1 LPWNRGIKRRFGI
14 DRLQWIVL
22 TEVIFPNAA
31 SERAIEMALAY
42 CKVRNLDVF
51 KRPVHIVQV
60 HDNVAMRSIDT
71 VWPGISEL
79 RTTAMRTGQFA
90 GFDEAEFGPEQEE
103 RIGDIMVRYPEWARC
118 TVYRIL
124 SGMRVAF
131 VGPKVF
137 WLETYGR
144 EVQDAIS
151 PNVIWRRRPKGQLEK
166 CAEAAALRRAFP
178 EELGSE
184 YAAEEI
190 DGRPVGAV
198 IKNRKMATDIR
209 WRLESRSPCSVSG
222 FSTSEVE
229 SVLRRSRTKGE
240 AEAQPPLE
248 ADAESG
254 GCRPSLETMRSSSD
268 AATVAQ
274 AECSLHESLEGQATS
289 VPIESYSDGSLR
301 EKKVRDDAARRTSPR
316 SRKRYAYEAAQ

>member
-31 SERAIEMALAY
+31 SERSIEMALAY

-60 HDNVAMRSIDT
+60 HDNVATRSIDT

-90 GFDEAEFGPEQEE
+90 GFNEAEFGPEQDE
-103 RIGDIMVRYPEWARC
+103 RIGDVMVRYPEWARC
-118 TVYRIL
+118 TVFRML
-124 SGMRVAF
+124 SGKRVAF

-144 EVQDAIS
+144 EAQDAIS
-151 PNVIWRRRPKGQLEK
+151 PNLIWRRRPRGQLEK

-190 DGRPVGAV
+190 DGRPIGALV
-198 IKNRKMATDIR
+198 KNREMATDIR
-209 WRLESRSPCSVSG
+209 WRLESRSPSASSG
-222 FSTSEVE
+222 FSTSEIE

-240 AEAQPPLE
+240 TEAQPPVA
-248 ADAESG
+248 ADADSG
-254 GCRPSLETMRSSSD
+254 GCRLAMATMRSSPD
-268 AATVAQ
+268 TTTATQ
-274 AECSLHESLEGQATS
+274 AECSVHGSQEGQATS
-289 VPIESYSDGSLR
+289 VPIEPQGDGLLR
-301 EKKVRDDAARRTSPR
+301 ETDARDHAAWQFSPKLRR
-316 SRKRYAYEAAQ
+316 KLIYEAAR